1 MGIEAP
7 IHVSMKLGDSSN
19 VYNKIVS
26 AAEHPHLS
34 IPETEIGKK
43 RKHYNRLVQNSLIFA
58 SGVSFNF
65 SYQDMMH
72 TYITNLQNTHFS
84 VVQVLIVNWQKK
96 IDC

>member
-7 IHVSMKLGDSSN
+7 IHVSMKLGDSNN

-43 RKHYNRLVQNSLIFA
+43 RKQYNRLVQNSLIFA
-58 SGVSFNF
+58 SGVSLNF
-65 SYQDMMH
+65 FQPGHDA
-72 TYITNLQNTHFS
+72 
-84 VVQVLIVNWQKK
+84 
-96 IDC
+96 